1 MVKHATVCSSALIAV
16 GACLVPSSPA
26 IAQGGPMVPPPPC
39 DASVTTINARVSI
52 TRETLNPGP
61 NETIVYYDGWSGNC
75 WDSTQDA
82 FVLAPLGTGPVTFSI
97 SIYDSQ
103 GLSIRY
109 TDAAGAWA
117 PGQTLDAT
125 KTVVFGAVTSKG
137 RIQTPLSNWPIPG
150 LPPQEQ
156 AEFSGFAFS
165 PDGKTLTFTDRDNT
179 GQDYHFGVWLVD
191 PVSPGTGA
199 EYRFISDPGTQSK
212 GVGNR

>member
-1 MVKHATVCSSALIAV
+1 MVKLATSWLSALCAV
-16 GACLVPSSPA
+16 GAFLISSSAA
-26 IAQGGPMVPPPPC
+26 IGQAGPELPQQPC

-61 NETIVYYDGWSGNC
+61 NEVTVYYDGWNGNC
-75 WDSTQDA
+75 WDPTQDA
-82 FVLAPLGTGPVTFSI
+82 FVLAPLGSGPVTFSI
-97 SIYDSQ
+97 TIHDPQ
-103 GLSIRY
+103 GLNIRF
-109 TDAAGAWA
+109 TDANGASQ

-137 RIQTPLSNWPIPG
+137 RVQTPLANWPIPG
-150 LPPQEQ
+150 LPPNEQ

-165 PDGKTLTFTDRDNT
+165 PDGKTLTFTDRDNA
-179 GQDYHFGVWLVD
+179 GSDYHFGVWLVD
-191 PVSPGTGA
+191 PVSPLRGA